1 MHCLSVNVLKT
12 EPDKGN
18 REREGSFKREF
29 NSNVIIL
36 LETVDPL
43 TLKFSMSAIYS
54 DTIYQELLTNQ

>member
-1 MHCLSVNVLKT
+1 MHYFSVNVLKT